1 MSTKTK
7 IGWLVSII
15 VAIIGTFGATSVAM
29 NQNQNQSQSQSQQ
42 QNQSIVV
49 NINGESVE
57 LNQNNAQEV
66 YNDLENDNN
75 ELSDE
80 VEQLR
85 KENDELSDQNAQFKK
100 YGTDA
105 LVSKEKDFSENKVS
119 LLAFEPV
126 NSNAWKANEG
136 TLKDSLGNIY
146 TVSLAYIIVNHD
158 AYGEYYLNNAYSKLE
173 FKLAPHENMGQEARV
188 QVKVYA
194 DDLLVFTSEEISRK
208 SESKT
213 YAVDIKNAKFVKIVC
228 ERVESWD
235 NASLLVL
242 DSKLIK

>member
-1 MSTKTK
+1 MSMKVVV
-7 IGWLVSII
+7 GWIVSII

-29 NQNQNQSQSQSQQ
+29 NQKQDQSQSQSQY

-49 NINGESVE
+49 NVNGEEVE

-66 YNDLENDNN
+66 YSNLENDKN
-75 ELSDE
+75 ELNDE
-80 VEQLR
+80 VEQLK
-85 KENDELSDQNAQFKK
+85 KENDKLSDQNAKYQK

-105 LVSKEKDFSENKVS
+105 LVSKEKDFNESKVS
-119 LLAFEPV
+119 LLAFDPV
-126 NSNAWKANEG
+126 NSYRWEANEG

-146 TVSLAYIIVNHD
+146 SVTLPYIIINEGQY
-158 AYGEYYLNNAYSKLE
+158 AEYYVNNTYSKLE
-173 FKLAPHENMGQEARV
+173 FKLAPHESMGQDAHV

-194 DDLLVFTSEEISRK
+194 DDLLVFTSEEITRK

-213 YAVDIKNAKFVKIVC
+213 YSVDIKQAKFIKIVC
-228 ERVESWD
+228 ERVQGWD
-235 NASLLVL
+235 DASVLVL